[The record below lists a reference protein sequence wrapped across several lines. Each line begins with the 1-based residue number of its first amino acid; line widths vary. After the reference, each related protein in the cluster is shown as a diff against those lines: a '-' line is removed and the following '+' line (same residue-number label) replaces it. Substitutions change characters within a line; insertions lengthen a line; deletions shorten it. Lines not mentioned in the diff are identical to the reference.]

1 MNYRELAEAID
12 RPYNT
17 VRKWRGEI
25 ANISGNEFKRIKVKN
40 GRGRKNRTTYDFNE
54 LDVKCFKEL
63 DALLK
68 TGTNKV
74 EAIYEVFGNKEVEE
88 LQKQKNDFEILERK
102 SQALRQQIV
111 ALSKR
116 IQDQQ
121 SELDTLKTKTSDLTE
136 RIETLEKR
144 GIKNIFNKK

>member
-25 ANISGNEFKRIKVKN
+25 TKISGNEFKRIKVKN

-102 SQALRQQIV
+102 SQALSRQIV

>member
-25 ANISGNEFKRIKVKN
+25 TKISGNEFKRIKVRN

-63 DALLK
+63 DGLLK

-74 EAIYEVFGNKEVEE
+74 EAIYEVFGNKEFEE
-88 LQKQKNDFEILERK
+88 LQKQKSDFEILERK
-102 SQALRQQIV
+102 SQALRRQIV

>member
-25 ANISGNEFKRIKVKN
+25 ARISGNDFQRVRVRN
-40 GRGRKNRTTYDFNE
+40 GRGRKNRTTYNFTD

-63 DALLK
+63 DRLLK
-68 TGTNKV
+68 TGKNKV
-74 EAIYEVFGNKEVEE
+74 EAIHEVFGNKEVEE
-88 LQKQKNDFEILERK
+88 LQKEKSDFDRLDRK
-102 SQALRQQIV
+102 DMALRAQIV

-116 IQDQQ
+116 IQSQE
-121 SELDTLKTKTSDLTE
+121 SELDTLKEKISDLTK
-136 RIETLEKR
+136 RLEPLENK
-144 GIKNIFNKK
+144 GIINKFKKK

>member
-25 ANISGNEFKRIKVKN
+25 TKISGNEFNRIKVRN
-40 GRGRKNRTTYDFNE
+40 GRGRKNRTTYDFDE

-63 DALLK
+63 DRLLK
-68 TGTNKV
+68 TRKNKV

-88 LQKQKNDFEILERK
+88 LQKQNNDFDSLERT
-102 SQALRQQIV
+102 SQALRGQIK

-116 IQDQQ
+116 IQDQK

-136 RIETLEKR
+136 RIEALEKR
-144 GIKNIFNKK
+144 GLKNIFNKK

>member
-25 ANISGNEFKRIKVKN
+25 TKISGNEFKRIKVRN

-63 DALLK
+63 DGLLK

-102 SQALRQQIV
+102 SQALRRQIV

>member
-25 ANISGNEFKRIKVKN
+25 TKISGNEFKRIKVRN
-40 GRGRKNRTTYDFNE
+40 GRGRKNRTTYDFDD

-63 DALLK
+63 DSLLK

-88 LQKQKNDFEILERK
+88 LQKQNNDFGSLERK
-102 SQALRQQIV
+102 SQALRGQIK

-116 IQDQQ
+116 IQDQK

-136 RIETLEKR
+136 RIEALEKR
-144 GIKNIFNKK
+144 GLKNIFNKK

>member
-25 ANISGNEFKRIKVKN
+25 TKISGNEFNRIKVRN
-40 GRGRKNRTTYDFNE
+40 GLGRKNRTTYDFDE
-54 LDVKCFKEL
+54 LDVECFKEL
-63 DALLK
+63 DRLLK
-68 TGTNKV
+68 TGKNKV
-74 EAIYEVFGNKEVEE
+74 EAIYEVFGNKAVEE
-88 LQKQKNDFEILERK
+88 LQKQNNDFDNLERK
-102 SQALRQQIV
+102 SQALRGQIK

-116 IQDQQ
+116 IQDQK

-136 RIETLEKR
+136 RIEALEKR
-144 GIKNIFNKK
+144 GLKNIFNKK

>member
-25 ANISGNEFKRIKVKN
+25 TKISGNEFKRIKVRN

-63 DALLK
+63 DGLLK

-88 LQKQKNDFEILERK
+88 LQKQKSDFEILDRK
-102 SQALRQQIV
+102 SQALRRQIV

>member
-25 ANISGNEFKRIKVKN
+25 TKISGNEFKRIKVRN

-63 DALLK
+63 DGLLK

-88 LQKQKNDFEILERK
+88 LQKQKSDFEILERK
-102 SQALRQQIV
+102 SQALRRQIV

-136 RIETLEKR
+136 RIETLEKEE
-144 GIKNIFNKK
+144 

>member
-25 ANISGNEFKRIKVKN
+25 TKISGNEFKRIKVRN

-63 DALLK
+63 DGLLK

-88 LQKQKNDFEILERK
+88 LQKQKSDFEILDRK
-102 SQALRQQIV
+102 SQALMRQIV

>member
-25 ANISGNEFKRIKVKN
+25 TSVSGKEFQSIRVRN

-54 LDVKCFKEL
+54 LDVKSFLEL
-63 DALLK
+63 DELLK
-68 TGTNKV
+68 AKVNKI
-74 EAIYEVFGNKEVEE
+74 EAIHKVFGNKIVEE
-88 LQKQKNDFEILERK
+88 LQKEKNDFESLDRQDK
-102 SQALRQQIV
+102 ALRKQII

-116 IQDQQ
+116 MQSQQ
-121 SELDTLKTKTSDLTE
+121 SEINTLNEKNNDLTE
-136 RIETLEKR
+136 RIKSLESK
-144 GIKNIFNKK
+144 GIMSKFKKK

>member
-25 ANISGNEFKRIKVKN
+25 TKVSGNEFKRIKVRN
-40 GRGRKNRTTYDFNE
+40 GRGRKNRTTYDFDE

-63 DALLK
+63 DRLLK
-68 TGTNKV
+68 IGKNKV
-74 EAIYEVFGNKEVEE
+74 EAIYEVFGNKEVEK
-88 LQKQKNDFEILERK
+88 LQKQKSDFEILERQN
-102 SQALRQQIV
+102 QALRGQIK

-116 IQDQQ
+116 IQDQK
-121 SELDTLKTKTSDLTE
+121 SDLDTLKTKTSDLTE

-144 GIKNIFNKK
+144 GLKNIFNKK

>member
-25 ANISGNEFKRIKVKN
+25 TKISGNEFKRIKVRN

-63 DALLK
+63 DGLLK

-74 EAIYEVFGNKEVEE
+74 EAIYEVFRNKEVEE
-88 LQKQKNDFEILERK
+88 LQKQKSDFEILDRK
-102 SQALRQQIV
+102 SQALRRQIV

>member
-25 ANISGNEFKRIKVKN
+25 TKISGNEFKRIKVKN

-74 EAIYEVFGNKEVEE
+74 EAIYEVFVNKEVEE

-102 SQALRQQIV
+102 SQALRRQIV

>member
-25 ANISGNEFKRIKVKN
+25 TKISGNEFNRIKVRN
-40 GRGRKNRTTYDFNE
+40 GRGRKNRTTYDFDE

-63 DALLK
+63 DRLLK
-68 TGTNKV
+68 TGKNKV

-88 LQKQKNDFEILERK
+88 LKKEQSDFDLLKRQDK
-102 SQALRQQIV
+102 ALRGQIV

-116 IQDQQ
+116 VQSQQ
-121 SELDTLKTKTSDLTE
+121 SELETLRTNTSDLTK
-136 RIETLEKR
+136 RIEKLENR
-144 GIKNIFNKK
+144 GLKNMLKKK

>member
-25 ANISGNEFKRIKVKN
+25 TKISGNEFKRIKVRN

-54 LDVKCFKEL
+54 LDVKCFKEF
-63 DALLK
+63 DRLLK
-68 TGTNKV
+68 IGKNKV

-88 LQKQKNDFEILERK
+88 LQKQKSDFEILERK
-102 SQALRQQIV
+102 SQALRRQIV

-121 SELDTLKTKTSDLTE
+121 SELNTLKTKTSDLTE
-136 RIETLEKR
+136 RIENLEKR

>member
-25 ANISGNEFKRIKVKN
+25 TKISGNEFKRIKVKN

-102 SQALRQQIV
+102 SQALRRQIV

>member
-25 ANISGNEFKRIKVKN
+25 TKISGNEFKRIKVRN
-40 GRGRKNRTTYDFNE
+40 GRGRKNRTTYDFDE

-63 DALLK
+63 DRLLK
-68 TGTNKV
+68 AGKNKV
-74 EAIYEVFGNKEVEE
+74 EAIHEVFGNKEVEE
-88 LQKQKNDFEILERK
+88 LQKEQSDFDLLKRQDK
-102 SQALRQQIV
+102 ALRGQIV

-116 IQDQQ
+116 VQSQQ
-121 SELDTLKTKTSDLTE
+121 SELDTLKIKTSDLTK
-136 RIETLEKR
+136 RIEKLENR
-144 GIKNIFNKK
+144 GLKNMLKKK

>member
-1 MNYRELAEAID
+1 MNYRELAEVID

-25 ANISGNEFKRIKVKN
+25 TQLSGHQFKRVKVRN
-40 GRGRKNRTTYDFNE
+40 GKGCKNRTTYDFE
-54 LDVKCFKEL
+54 EIDVKGFLLLSHFLKEGKSK
-63 DALLK
+63 A
-68 TGTNKV
+68 
-74 EAIYEVFGNKEVEE
+74 ESIREIFGNEEVEE
-88 LQKQKNDFEILERK
+88 LEKQNSDFDILERK
-102 SQALRQQIV
+102 CQALRGQIK

-116 IQDQQ
+116 IQDQK

-136 RIETLEKR
+136 RIENLEKR

>member
-17 VRKWRGEI
+17 VRKWCGEI

-102 SQALRQQIV
+102 SQALRRQIV

>member
-25 ANISGNEFKRIKVKN
+25 TKISGNEFKRIKVKN

-63 DALLK
+63 DGLLK

-88 LQKQKNDFEILERK
+88 LQKQKSDFEILERK
-102 SQALRQQIV
+102 SQALRRQIV

-121 SELDTLKTKTSDLTE
+121 SELDTLKTKTSVLTE

>member
-1 MNYRELAEAID
+1 MNYRELAESID

-25 ANISGNEFKRIKVKN
+25 TKISGNEFKRIKVRN

-63 DALLK
+63 DRLLK
-68 TGTNKV
+68 IGKNKV

-88 LQKQKNDFEILERK
+88 LQKEQSDFELLKRQDK
-102 SQALRQQIV
+102 ALRVQIV

-116 IQDQQ
+116 VQSQQ
-121 SELDTLKTKTSDLTE
+121 SELETLRTNTSDLTE
-136 RIETLEKR
+136 RIENLEKR